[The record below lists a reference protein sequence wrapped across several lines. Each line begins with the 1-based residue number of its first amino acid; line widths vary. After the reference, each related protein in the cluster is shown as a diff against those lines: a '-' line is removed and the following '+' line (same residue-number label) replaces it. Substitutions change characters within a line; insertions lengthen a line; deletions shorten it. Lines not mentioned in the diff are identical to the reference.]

1 MSLAFLVR
9 LAVKCQSSN
18 RPLDKASQR
27 KEINKQLPNLW
38 IHSRHERTTAK
49 QTSHFTNQ
57 VYILNCPL
65 ATTHTEIL
73 TLSNLLCIR
82 YEMVF
87 PSLLENINLHSN
99 AFKMSQWS
107 RAQIS
112 SDMKPGTV
120 RGSIS
125 LYLFCRALW
134 RQGVAKQ
141 GLKFKLYDLVE

>member
-1 MSLAFLVR
+1 M
-9 LAVKCQSSN
+9 
-18 RPLDKASQR
+18 
-27 KEINKQLPNLW
+27 
-38 IHSRHERTTAK
+38 
-49 QTSHFTNQ
+49 
-57 VYILNCPL
+57 
-65 ATTHTEIL
+65 
-73 TLSNLLCIR
+73 LSNLLCIR

-125 LYLFCRALW
+125 LY
-134 RQGVAKQ
+134 Q
-141 GLKFKLYDLVE
+141 DLLPSTLGAGSYRVGTEIQTL